1 MRNLYNVESRL
12 KTFYN
17 KHVVLPKIQK
27 TQLFKLKNINVNRL
41 KEGIKEYN
49 SEKGTNYQVVE
60 TITQGSVA
68 MSTVVQ
74 NESSDYDIDVA
85 IVFDKDNLPEG
96 TTATKNMVANALKK
110 KCKQFNV
117 EPEAK
122 TNCVRISYKEGYHVD
137 FAVYRRTKNYLGE
150 YEYEHCGSEWRK
162 RDPIAITK
170 WFIESNR
177 EKEYK
182 LRIVVRLLKMFCKSR
197 DWIMPGGLVQSVL
210 VEERF
215 EKDDRID
222 EMFYKTAKSIRDRLV
237 YNKEVYNP
245 ADGSQSL
252 KLIKKDDD
260 RLQRLQERLTT
271 YINKLDVLFE
281 EGCTDKQA
289 VRAWNDFFNHSYW
302 QEQYENAQETRTL
315 EKSAFS
321 KSNEELIYNESEE
334 FIQYYFPIENRYQLT
349 LECHVEQNGFRIDT
363 LMNILR
369 QDKWL
374 SPQKTLKFF
383 ISSNTVP
390 KPYDIYWKVKNRGDE
405 AKRRN
410 LVRGQI
416 IKTNSETH
424 TEATQFKGEHFVEC
438 YIVQN
443 GVCVAKA
450 KIDVPISYQS

>member
-1 MRNLYNVESRL
+1 MGDLYNVDSKL

-17 KHVVLPKIQK
+17 KHVVLPKGEK
-27 TQLFKLKNINVNRL
+27 THLFQLKNLNVDRL

-49 SEKGTNYQVVE
+49 FEKGTNYKIVE

-85 IVFDKDNLPEG
+85 IVFDKDDLPEG
-96 TTATKNMVANALKK
+96 TTATKNIIANALKK

-122 TNCVRISYKEGYHVD
+122 TNCVRISYEEGYHVD
-137 FAVYRRTKNYLGE
+137 FAVYRRIKNFLGD

-162 RDPIAITK
+162 RDPKAITK

-197 DWIMPGGLVQSVL
+197 DEWVMPGGLVQSVL
-210 VEERF
+210 MEERF
-215 EKDDRID
+215 EKEDRID
-222 EMFYKTAKSIRDRLV
+222 KMFYQTIKSVRERLV

-245 ADGSQSL
+245 ADASQSL

-260 RLQRLQERLTT
+260 RLQRLQDRLTT

-281 EGCTDKQA
+281 EDCTDKQA
-289 VRAWNDFFNHSYW
+289 VGAWNDFFNHSYW
-302 QEQYENAQETRTL
+302 QEQYDNAKETRTMA
-315 EKSAFS
+315 KNAFS
-321 KSNEELIYNESEE
+321 KSDEEIIYNESEE
-334 FIQYYFPIENRYQLT
+334 FIQYLFPVEKKYQLA
-349 LECHVEQNGFRIDT
+349 LECHVEQDGFRIDT
-363 LMNILR
+363 LMNMLR
-369 QDKWL
+369 QGKWL
-374 SPQKTLKFF
+374 SPQKTLNFF
-383 ISSNTVP
+383 ISTNTTP
-390 KPYDIYWKVKNRGDE
+390 KPYDIYWKVKNRGEE

-410 LVRGQI
+410 LLRGQI

-438 YIVQN
+438 FIVKN
-443 GVCVAKA
+443 GVCVARA
-450 KIDVPISYQS
+450 KIDVPISYQ